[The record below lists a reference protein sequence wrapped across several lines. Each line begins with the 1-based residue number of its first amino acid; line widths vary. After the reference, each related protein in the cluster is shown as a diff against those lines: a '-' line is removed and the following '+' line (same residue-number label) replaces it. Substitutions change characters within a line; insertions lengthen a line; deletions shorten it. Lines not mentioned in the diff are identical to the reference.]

1 MASLHSEWPLI
12 WLQFLSLTTVT
23 FAINVREMNI
33 DEYLN
38 YVNPPAV
45 HKFKNEHGDSIL
57 CVLYA
62 DQISLRGS
70 EQRPVETRDERK
82 TKLAQNFSS
91 FDVKK
96 GCPLDTVPIL
106 ETQRDDVE
114 RAGSVTGFLNRERKI
129 KGHLFTNLTDGI
141 LDSDGD
147 VTHTHAVVSFK
158 PSGPVHQASAG
169 LNVWKPNVDVDGS
182 GIFSVA
188 QIWVINE
195 SGEIE
200 TVETGWMVNPAFSD
214 GDTRP
219 RFFTY
224 WTADGYR
231 NTGCKNQECDGFV
244 IAHGAPNYLGV
255 PISPVSTY
263 NGNQQQISLKILR
276 ENPGGNG
283 VRWSL
288 YIGNQLNG
296 WWPGSL
302 FKNLNSNA
310 ANRVDFGGEVAY
322 IPGTP
327 GSAWSKTEMGSGH
340 FAREDYGRSA
350 HVRDIKIANDKGAIV
365 DAVVRPVA
373 SNPKCYDLSAIS
385 EQRLGKHFYFG
396 GPGGKNNP
404 ACVY

>member
-1 MASLHSEWPLI
+1 MASLHSQWPI
-12 WLQFLSLTTVT
+12 VWLQLLSLTIVT
-23 FAINVREMNI
+23 FAINVRDMNI

-45 HKFKNEHGDSIL
+45 HKFQNEHGDSIL

-70 EQRPVETRDERK
+70 EQRSVETRDERK

-91 FDVKK
+91 SGVEN

-114 RAGSVTGFLNRERKI
+114 RAGSVRRFINREKKI
-129 KGHLFTNLTDGI
+129 KGHLFTNQTARI
-141 LDSDGD
+141 LDSVGG
-147 VTHTHAVVSFK
+147 VVHEHAVMSFK
-158 PSGPVHQASAG
+158 PNGPVHQVSAG

-188 QIWVINE
+188 QIWVVNE
-195 SGEIE
+195 SGALETIE
-200 TVETGWMVNPAFSD
+200 VGWMVDPTFSN

-224 WTADGYR
+224 WTADGYQK
-231 NTGCKNQECDGFV
+231 TGCKNQECRGFV
-244 IAHGAPNYLGV
+244 IAPRAPNYLGL

-263 NGNQQQISLKILR
+263 NGNQQQISLKILK
-276 ENPGGNG
+276 ENPGGKG

-288 YIGNQLNG
+288 YIGTQLNG
-296 WWPGSL
+296 WWPASL
-302 FKNLNSNA
+302 FKHLNSDA
-310 ANRVDFGGEVAY
+310 ADRVDFGGEVAY
-322 IPGTP
+322 ILGKP
-327 GSAWSKTEMGSGH
+327 GSAMSKTEMGSGH

-350 HVRDIKIANDKGAIV
+350 HVRDIKLANDKGAIV
-365 DAVVRPVA
+365 NALVNAVA
-373 SNPKCYDLSAIS
+373 SKPKCYDLSAIS

-404 ACVY
+404 ACVF